1 MVKKGATK
9 EIHIKA
15 GKKVKNAGI
24 ELSEY
29 VMPGLGGKKLSD
41 IHAIETADALN
52 QINPDFIRLRTLA
65 IPEHVP
71 LYEEYKAGRFEKCD
85 DKMMANEI
93 YTFIE
98 NLDGIESVVK
108 SDLNLCENVQGT
120 LPEDKEKMLSI
131 LQSFL
136 DMDPDQQCVYQV
148 GRRLGLFSGPADME
162 NAHRF
167 EKANKARIQFGITPE
182 NADEMIHELMKRFI

>member
-1 MVKKGATK
+1 
-9 EIHIKA
+9 
-15 GKKVKNAGI
+15 
-24 ELSEY
+24 
-29 VMPGLGGKKLSD
+29 
-41 IHAIETADALN
+41 
-52 QINPDFIRLRTLA
+52 
-65 IPEHVP
+65 
-71 LYEEYKAGRFEKCD
+71 
-85 DKMMANEI
+85 MANEI

-108 SDLNLCENVQGT
+108 SDHILNLCENVQGT

-136 DMDPDQQCVYQV
+136 DMDPDQRCVYQV